1 MAKDIRECLHD
12 VEQAA
17 YHPHKPLNQ
26 AIAQHLMQG
35 DLQENWD
42 KL

>member
-1 MAKDIRECLHD
+1 MAKDIRECLL
-12 VEQAA
+12 EQAA

-35 DLQENWD
+35 DLQENLD
-42 KL
+42 AL